1 MAINQCPG
9 KMKRNKPMKFRLFI
23 VFISALLTGA
33 AATAQ
38 DVNIEARLDTGA
50 MLIGDHVGLKL
61 SFNGPSN
68 AQVIWPS
75 FGDTILGNILV
86 IGRSKIDTSLS
97 ADKKHISLRQEIN
110 LTCYDSGFYTI
121 PQIPVKYRLLPDT
134 SVRTTSTGLI
144 VLMVH
149 TVKVD
154 TTIAIKP
161 IKGPLH
167 IPISF
172 REILPYLLLALAVI
186 ALIFG
191 LIWFINKRKKHEPL
205 IQLRPKVKL
214 LPHEKALQDLEK
226 LRIKKLW
233 QGGHVKQYYSE
244 LTDILRLYIEQGFE
258 IPALESTTV
267 EIMEELNRKGIFPGP
282 VIERIDHILRIADM
296 VKFAKLIPVPGE
308 NEQAL
313 EGGIDFVR
321 NTIQAAV
328 KKSDSEMISRQNQNT
343 QL

>member
-1 MAINQCPG
+1 
-9 KMKRNKPMKFRLFI
+9 MKQSKTMKLRLFLI
-23 VFISALLTGA
+23 LILALLTGVMA
-33 AATAQ
+33 SAQ
-38 DVNIEARLDTGA
+38 DVKFEARLDTGA

-68 AQVIWPS
+68 ARVLWPV

-86 IGRSKIDTSLS
+86 IGRSKIDTSFS
-97 ADKKHISLRQEIN
+97 ADKKHISLHQEIN
-110 LTCYDSGFYTI
+110 LTCFDSGFYTL

-134 SVRTTSTGLI
+134 SVRTASADLQ

-154 TTIAIKP
+154 TTNAIKP

-172 REILPYLLLALAVI
+172 REILPYILIALAII
-186 ALIFG
+186 ALIIG
-191 LIWFINKRKKHEPL
+191 LIWYINKRKKHEPL
-205 IQLRPKVKL
+205 IQLRPKVRL
-214 LPHEKALQDLEK
+214 IPHEKALQDLEK

-233 QGGHVKQYYSE
+233 QEGHVKQYYSE
-244 LTDILRLYIEQGFE
+244 LTDIIRLYIEQGFE
-258 IPALESTTV
+258 IPALESTTS
-267 EIMEELNRKGIFPGP
+267 EIMDELNQKGIFNKTI
-282 VIERIDHILRIADM
+282 VERLEHVLRIADM
-296 VKFAKLIPVPGE
+296 VKFAKAIPVPAE
-308 NEQAL
+308 NEKAL

-321 NTIQAAV
+321 STVQPAV
-328 KKSDSEMISRQNQNT
+328 KKPETEMIDNQNT